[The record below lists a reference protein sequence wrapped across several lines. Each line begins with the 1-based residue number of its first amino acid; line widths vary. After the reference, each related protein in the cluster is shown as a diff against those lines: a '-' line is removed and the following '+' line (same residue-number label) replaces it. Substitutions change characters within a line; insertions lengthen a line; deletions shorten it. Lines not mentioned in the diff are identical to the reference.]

1 MGQDARGTGMRA
13 SLVRIAVS
21 AIADYSPISDETGP
35 VAEGSVSHW
44 VVMCVL
50 CVNVFM
56 VVEEL
61 WEGLETA
68 LSTYLV

>member
-1 MGQDARGTGMRA
+1 MKPVGLLRE
-13 SLVRIAVS
+13 V
-21 AIADYSPISDETGP
+21 YSI
-35 VAEGSVSHW
+35 V